1 MNSIKKIIGLLFIC
15 LCLSNTAN
23 VNAQQTG
30 FLGEVK
36 MFAGNFVPRGWALCQ
51 GQLMSISQNQALFS
65 IIGTIYG
72 GDGRTTFALPDLR
85 GRVARG
91 TGNGPGLQSA
101 IIGQRGGTEFKVLS
115 ILEMPIHNH
124 GAVFT
129 PSASG
134 PANITISIPA
144 VDDTGNTAEPGN
156 TASFAKIETSSGEE
170 LNVYSTANPDT
181 TLRPFN
187 ATAQITASGTV
198 TVGNAGGSQAFDN
211 RQPFTTINYIICTE
225 GVYPSRN

>member
-1 MNSIKKIIGLLFIC
+1 MKSIKKLIGLLFVC
-15 LCLSNTAN
+15 LFLSNTS
-23 VNAQQTG
+23 VSAQQEG

-51 GQLMSISQNQALFS
+51 GQLMSISSNTALFS

-91 TGNGPGLQSA
+91 TGNGPGLQPA
-101 IIGQRGGTEFKVLS
+101 IIGQKGGTEFKVLS
-115 ILEMPIHNH
+115 LLEMPIHNH

-129 PSASG
+129 PSANG
-134 PANITISIPA
+134 PTNISISIPA

-187 ATAQITASGTV
+187 ATAQITASGTIS
-198 TVGNAGGSQAFDN
+198 VGQAGGSQAFDN
-211 RQPFTTINYIICTE
+211 RQPYTTINYIICIQ
-225 GVYPSRN
+225 GLFPSRN